1 MASFNYNDPRYQR
14 DIQRAQAKGNATGN
28 IAKTEPISARH
39 AGYQLGRQEQF
50 KGLALQKGMK
60 DTQHKMNL
68 ARLKQVDRRHGLQNE
83 RFNLFKRATNDRL
96 DQAEDNMDWT
106 IGLGLGQLGYGALE
120 GQRRKKVLE
129 ADLAQ
134 KNNFMMQMDAIID
147 STQRDRYK
155 SQYGPYGDMGI

>member
-1 MASFNYNDPRYQR
+1 MANFNYNDPRYQR

-28 IAKTEPISARH
+28 RAKTEPISSRH

-134 KNNFMMQMDAIID
+134 KNKFMMQMDAMID
-147 STQRDRYK
+147 SQGEEELYRSKGT
-155 SQYGPYGDMGI
+155 YGPY